1 MLPLFRRVM
10 LGVGLALVVSLAVVS
25 AQGTDPMVGTWK
37 LNVAASTYE
46 PGPAPK
52 SSTRTIVDM
61 GGGVFVSSSKGINDK
76 GEATWNHFAF
86 RFDGKDYPYAS
97 STTPGTSP
105 SFVTV
110 AFKRIDANTFEATS
124 KVDGK
129 VGATTMTTTISKDG
143 KTYTTRTKGTNAQ
156 GQPVNNVIVY
166 EKQQ

>member
-10 LGVGLALVVSLAVVS
+10 LGVGLALVLSLVVVS
-25 AQGTDPMVGTWK
+25 AQGPDPMVGTWK
-37 LNVAASTYE
+37 LNVAASKYE

-61 GGGVFVSSSKGINDK
+61 GGGVFLSSSKGVSDK
-76 GEATWNHFAF
+76 GDATWNHCAF

-110 AFKRIDANTFEATS
+110 AFKRIDANSFEATA

-129 VGATTMTTTISKDG
+129 PSTTTVTTTIAKDG
-143 KTYTTRTKGTNAQ
+143 KTYTSRTKGTNAQ
-156 GQPVNNVIVY
+156 GQPVNNVAVF
-166 EKQQ
+166 EKQ